1 MVTDFVEKCRAI
13 PHFCIYHGYCAITG
27 KGRLKMNPAK
37 QHRKLHKLLS
47 RAEVC
52 LTRDEAQKILKKA
65 AKTQRK
71 LEQGPSAVGLED
83 SVA

>member
-1 MVTDFVEKCRAI
+1 
-13 PHFCIYHGYCAITG
+13 
-27 KGRLKMNPAK
+27 MNPAK

-47 RAEVC
+47 KAEVC

-71 LEQGPSAVGLED
+71 LEKGPSPETGEELNSQINTVQ
-83 SVA
+83 